1 MTRRPP
7 AALLATLG
15 FLLLLVILL
24 VAGALLVRSILT
36 ESFANAERIRAARIV
51 LSNVLR
57 AQLDEET
64 GVRGYAVAHDP
75 LLLEPYYQ
83 GRASLPM
90 LLSRVKSVSQ
100 TLQLDEAMPL
110 ISDAVETNRRWLRQD
125 LPLLYSR
132 KRGHVLELR
141 GKVLIDR
148 FRADVHGIDVAL
160 ARREVLG
167 DVRAQR
173 AIVWANFFALAA
185 VLAVAAAAALY
196 TVQEYRLGMRLER
209 ERDNAE
215 RQRRRSAEM
224 RAAYEAEKRI
234 ADTLQE
240 AFAARSLPELPTL
253 RLSAVYVAATE
264 EAKVGGDWY
273 DALPLSQDR
282 VMLAIGDVTGHGIE
296 AAVAMN
302 KARQMLI
309 GCALV
314 DPTPGHVLAR
324 VNAELVAERSP
335 MITAV
340 AGLVDARTREFRYA
354 SAGHPA
360 PVLLEPGRPAR
371 FLEVGSLPLGVN
383 ADTQYATH
391 RVASAPGALL
401 VLYTDGMIE
410 HSHDVLQ
417 GETIL
422 LEAVESAAERA
433 VEDPAKAIRDAIF
446 SRYQI
451 SDDAAIL
458 AIRFVDA
465 AVAADSE
472 KDALVRTA

>member
-1 MTRRPP
+1 
-7 AALLATLG
+7 
-15 FLLLLVILL
+15 
-24 VAGALLVRSILT
+24 
-36 ESFANAERIRAARIV
+36 
-51 LSNVLR
+51 
-57 AQLDEET
+57 
-64 GVRGYAVAHDP
+64 
-75 LLLEPYYQ
+75 
-83 GRASLPM
+83 
-90 LLSRVKSVSQ
+90 
-100 TLQLDEAMPL
+100 
-110 ISDAVETNRRWLRQD
+110 
-125 LPLLYSR
+125 
-132 KRGHVLELR
+132 
-141 GKVLIDR
+141 
-148 FRADVHGIDVAL
+148 
-160 ARREVLG
+160 
-167 DVRAQR
+167 
-173 AIVWANFFALAA
+173 
-185 VLAVAAAAALY
+185 
-196 TVQEYRLGMRLER
+196 
-209 ERDNAE
+209 
-215 RQRRRSAEM
+215 
-224 RAAYEAEKRI
+224 
-234 ADTLQE
+234 
-240 AFAARSLPELPTL
+240 
-253 RLSAVYVAATE
+253 LSAAYVAATE

-340 AGLVDARTREFRYA
+340 AGLIDARTREFRYA

-360 PVLLEPGRPAR
+360 PVLLEPGRRAR

-458 AIRFVDA
+458 AIRFLDA
-465 AVAADSE
+465 AVAAASE
-472 KDALVRTA
+472 KDALVGTA

>member
-100 TLQLDEAMPL
+100 TLQLNEAMPL

-148 FRADVHGIDVAL
+148 FRADVHGIDIAL

-458 AIRFVDA
+458 AIRFLDA
-465 AVAADSE
+465 AVAAASE
-472 KDALVRTA
+472 KDALVGTA

>member
-100 TLQLDEAMPL
+100 TLQLNEAMPL

-148 FRADVHGIDVAL
+148 FRADVHGIDIAL

-253 RLSAVYVAATE
+253 RLSAAYVAATE

-458 AIRFVDA
+458 AIRFLDA
-465 AVAADSE
+465 AVAAASE
-472 KDALVRTA
+472 KDALVGTA

>member
-1 MTRRPP
+1 MNRRPP

-100 TLQLDEAMPL
+100 TLQLNEAMPL

-196 TVQEYRLGMRLER
+196 TVQEYRLGVRLER

-215 RQRRRSAEM
+215 RQRRKSAEM
-224 RAAYEAEKRI
+224 RAAYETEKRI

-253 RLSAVYVAATE
+253 RLSAAYVAATE

-340 AGLVDARTREFRYA
+340 AGLVDARTR
-354 SAGHPA
+354 
-360 PVLLEPGRPAR
+360 
-371 FLEVGSLPLGVN
+371 
-383 ADTQYATH
+383 
-391 RVASAPGALL
+391 
-401 VLYTDGMIE
+401 
-410 HSHDVLQ
+410 
-417 GETIL
+417 
-422 LEAVESAAERA
+422 
-433 VEDPAKAIRDAIF
+433 
-446 SRYQI
+446 
-451 SDDAAIL
+451 
-458 AIRFVDA
+458 
-465 AVAADSE
+465 
-472 KDALVRTA
+472 

>member
-1 MTRRPP
+1 MNRRPP

-83 GRASLPM
+83 GRATLPM

-100 TLQLDEAMPL
+100 TLQLNEAMPL

-196 TVQEYRLGMRLER
+196 TVQEYRLGVRLER

-215 RQRRRSAEM
+215 RQRRKSAEM
-224 RAAYEAEKRI
+224 RAAYETEKRI

-253 RLSAVYVAATE
+253 RLSAAYVAATE

-340 AGLVDARTREFRYA
+340 AGLIDARTREFRYA

-458 AIRFVDA
+458 AIRFLDA
-465 AVAADSE
+465 AVAAASE
-472 KDALVRTA
+472 KDALVGTA

>member
-1 MTRRPP
+1 
-7 AALLATLG
+7 
-15 FLLLLVILL
+15 
-24 VAGALLVRSILT
+24 
-36 ESFANAERIRAARIV
+36 
-51 LSNVLR
+51 
-57 AQLDEET
+57 
-64 GVRGYAVAHDP
+64 
-75 LLLEPYYQ
+75 
-83 GRASLPM
+83 M

-100 TLQLDEAMPL
+100 TLQLNEAMPL

-148 FRADVHGIDVAL
+148 FRADVHGIDIAL

-458 AIRFVDA
+458 AIRFLDA
-465 AVAADSE
+465 AVAAASE
-472 KDALVRTA
+472 KDALVGTA